1 MRYALLTCAALTLA
15 LGACSHYSNDLSNLE
30 KEMGTNVASA
40 TAPQDIAPAA
50 GGVGGS
56 RALSQNLA
64 REYYA
69 MARYENDKAYDY
81 KASKLYT
88 KKAVMAAKGQAVT
101 PSKVTSY
108 DVAPEYTAELI
119 AARGDLVTALKD
131 NNIPENANALA
142 TAQTRYECWLDRAEE
157 ATDGAHFAQ
166 CKSEFE
172 AAMAQLVMPAA
183 GVPASQAY
191 DIGFA
196 QNTTVIEPAQVNTLA
211 LIANFLN
218 DPANAGYTVTMTGF
232 GAAQGEFAIK
242 LATNRVN
249 AVRAALQD
257 NGVDGAKLAGL
268 LSPAILPEGAAGKVN
283 VMLVPP
289 PSQATVR
296 FVPIDHPAH

>member
-1 MRYALLTCAALTLA
+1 MRYALLTCAALSFA
-15 LGACSHYSNDLSNLE
+15 LTGCSHYSNDLSNLD
-30 KEMGTNVASA
+30 KEMGTQVAHTA
-40 TAPQDIAPAA
+40 APQDIAPAA

-88 KKAVMAAKGQAVT
+88 KKAVMAAKGEAVA

-108 DVAPEYTAELI
+108 DIAPEYAAELT

-131 NNIPENANALA
+131 NNIPENAGALA
-142 TAQTRYECWLDRAEE
+142 AAQARYECWLDRAEE
-157 ATDGAHFAQ
+157 ASEDAHFAQ

-183 GVPASQAY
+183 GLPAGQAY

-196 QNTTVIEPAQVNTLA
+196 QNTTVIEPAQVDTIA
-211 LIANFLN
+211 LIANFMN
-218 DPANAGYTVTMTGF
+218 DPAHAGYTVTMTGY

-249 AVRAALQD
+249 AVRSALQD
-257 NGVDGAKLAGL
+257 KGVAGERLAGL
-268 LSPAILPEGAAGKVN
+268 LSPAILSEGAPGKVN

-289 PSQATVR
+289 PSQTTVR
-296 FVPIDHPAH
+296 FVPVDHPAH